1 MTSILQETWDKLS
14 LPLGENLMARQAL
27 PEITPRLL
35 CAIDAMAGRHLLVA
49 LNDTDAEYMD
59 RKSRGISVTTRDLTI
74 HGSSHERY
82 LDIACLDAS
91 GHPILDLM
99 GGEIALGLTDQTK
112 QTEDVVRRILEK
124 WRRFWGQLPQPM
136 MSFEEQLGLF
146 AELWFYS
153 QWLSPKYGPEVIM
166 VWRGPW
172 GSRHDFEWTNKSVE
186 VKATINTRGRIH
198 KIHGLSQLENPEN
211 GPLYLFSLNL
221 REENGATSNLP
232 NIIEICRDQLKNT
245 AEGLNY
251 FENSLVHIGYSPFF
265 EEEYSKNKLRVVEA
279 NLFQVIDDFPRLT
292 KLDILPRMSEGI
304 ERVDYEINLNTY
316 DHLIVAK
323 QPNQIQ
329 LP

>member
-14 LPLGENLMARQAL
+14 LPTGENLIARQAL

-35 CAIDAMAGRHLLVA
+35 CAIDAMGTRHLLIT
-49 LNDTDAEYMD
+49 LDDTDGEYSD
-59 RKSRGISVTTRDLTI
+59 RKSRGISVTTRNLSI
-74 HGSSHERY
+74 HGSNQERY
-82 LDIACLDAS
+82 LDITCLDAN

-99 GGEIALGLTDQTK
+99 GGEIAGGLTDQTK
-112 QTEDVVRRILEK
+112 LTVDVVRRILEK

-153 QWLSPKYGPEVIM
+153 RWLLPKYGPEVIM
-166 VWRGPW
+166 FWRGPW
-172 GSRHDFEWTNKSVE
+172 GSRHDFEWMNKSVE
-186 VKATINTRGRIH
+186 VKATTNIRGRIH

-211 GPLYLFSLNL
+211 GPLFLFSLSL
-221 REENGATSNLP
+221 REENGAANNLP
-232 NIIEICRDQLKNT
+232 TIIETCRDQLKNM

-265 EEEYSKNKLRVVEA
+265 EEDYSKCNLRIVEDV
-279 NLFQVIDDFPRLT
+279 LFQVKDDFPRLT
-292 KLDILPRMSEGI
+292 ILDILPRLSEGI
-304 ERVDYEINLNTY
+304 ERVDYDINLNTY
-316 DHLIVAK
+316 DHLIVSK

-329 LP
+329 LT